1 MYPQSMY
8 PIEDAKD
15 GYIYT
20 IYITCVGKDITDD
33 IISGITSD

>member
-1 MYPQSMY
+1 MIGSVW
-8 PIEDAKD
+8 K
-15 GYIYT
+15 YIIGEGYT